1 MPAEVGLICRP
12 PEVLPPEPALDE
24 AEDDVVVAN
33 DLGRGVGEELGEK
46 VFELIL
52 VRDNHIAVRAI
63 AAILAHRDDMTGHD
77 ADGQHELAPAGR
89 PGAARAAT
97 RPVIDMWVEGETVP
111 GRKLAESA
119 GRGFLFRHGVSHV
132 SNNGGARLYLYDPR
146 PDINFGSKRTVHR
159 ALVGDL
165 EQAGALFRGQRA
177 VKAHIPLDPVEHAFL
192 RFALRAVGS
201 MYLRMSK
208 RDRNPLEWPAFASRV
223 HRHRHRGA

>member
-77 ADGQHELAPAGR
+77 ADDAPWGDGRSPHRLGRRLA
-89 PGAARAAT
+89 
-97 RPVIDMWVEGETVP
+97 
-111 GRKLAESA
+111 
-119 GRGFLFRHGVSHV
+119 
-132 SNNGGARLYLYDPR
+132 GG
-146 PDINFGSKRTVHR
+146 
-159 ALVGDL
+159 
-165 EQAGALFRGQRA
+165 
-177 VKAHIPLDPVEHAFL
+177 
-192 RFALRAVGS
+192 
-201 MYLRMSK
+201 
-208 RDRNPLEWPAFASRV
+208 
-223 HRHRHRGA
+223 